1 MANALELLGQEVSD
15 FCDSHLDA
23 YNACIDNAAAAKA
36 LTSAALSE
44 LVEKFTTEN
53 YSFNYAME
61 IFVERYSDEIS
72 PILDDIISDNL
83 PARNSRRTKKT
94 DLAFSAYYAQ
104 SLIYKKEH
112 DMNGLK
118 TLLGERYAPLHN
130 LYPLSYEI
138 KSRYHKRCGDYDEAL
153 ECDDYAIT
161 ILEGSDIT
169 NYGLCISYASTVC
182 MMFDKGFEVTKERAK
197 RAAKYIETAIRYNP
211 KYPKY
216 HFLKG
221 KLLYHANRSH
231 PDPAVFDKAA
241 QSAIDSIKI
250 AQQALF
256 SKGGVHVDSERKTYS
271 ALIRQIQWER
281 NHRLE
286 EATSQ
291 STFKDML
298 PSEVRAAKEKVLK
311 ASRPKDCLP
320 ARPNLKPGDKHFF
333 VCYCTEDFKSVFC
346 DLIEMYARKIPF
358 IYDES
363 LMHGVDWLTQ
373 VRSYIS
379 NEDCLGVIFYI
390 SRHTITSGALEKEIR
405 LVVQDFKDHR
415 PYFCV
420 NLEGDI
426 PPSQILIEAI
436 QESSSELLQKCGVNG
451 NRICCFLQA
460 FPDDGVFTPKYPQ
473 DGADSSNHFC
483 DLLPAITKKFPS
495 IRLAAGAENDLFSA
509 V

>member
-1 MANALELLGQEVSD
+1 MAHSLEVLPQEVSA
-15 FCDSHLDA
+15 FCDSYLDA
-23 YNACIDNAAAAKA
+23 YDACIEDPVAAKDITAAALA
-36 LTSAALSE
+36 E
-44 LVEKFTTEN
+44 LAVKFTTAD
-53 YSFNYAME
+53 YDFNYAME
-61 IFVERYSDEIS
+61 IFVERYC
-72 PILDDIISDNL
+72 DDIAPVLPEIVNDNL

-104 SLIYKKEH
+104 SLICKKEH
-112 DMNGLK
+112 DLNGLK
-118 TLLGERYAPLHN
+118 ALLGERYAPLHN
-130 LYPLSYEI
+130 LYPLSYEV

-161 ILEGSDIT
+161 ILEGNGIT

-182 MMFDKGFEVTKERAK
+182 MMFDMGFEVTKDRAK

-211 KYPKY
+211 EYPKY

-221 KLLYHANRSH
+221 KLLYYANRSH
-231 PDPAVFDKAA
+231 PDPKVFDKAA
-241 QSAIDSIKI
+241 QAAIDSIKT
-250 AQQALF
+250 ALQALF

-271 ALIRQIQWER
+271 ALIRQIQRER
-281 NHRLE
+281 NHRME
-286 EATSQ
+286 ETMSLF
-291 STFKDML
+291 TFKDML
-298 PSEVRAAKEKVLK
+298 PSEVKTAKEKVLQ
-311 ASRPKDCLP
+311 AERAKDCLP
-320 ARPNLKPGDKHFF
+320 MRPNLKPGDKYFF

-346 DLIEMYARKIPF
+346 DLIEMYSRKIPF

-363 LMHGVDWLTQ
+363 LMHGVDWLSQ

-379 NEDCLGVIFYI
+379 SEDCVGVIFYI
-390 SRHTITSGALEKEIR
+390 SRHTVTSGALEKEIR
-405 LVVQDFKDHR
+405 LVVHDFKDHR

-420 NLEGDI
+420 NLEGDT

-436 QESSSELLQKCGVNG
+436 QENTSELLQKCGVDG

-460 FPDDGVFTPKYPQ
+460 FTDDGVFTPKYPQ
-473 DGADSSNHFC
+473 DGADSSSHFC

-495 IRLAAGAENDLFSA
+495 ICLAAGAENDLFSP